1 MSLCILTC
9 LMCDVSLPFT
19 IFLQIFG
26 PVQQIMK
33 FKTIDEVIERANNS
47 DYGLVAAVFTKDI
60 SKAMTISTA
69 MQAGTVW

>member
-1 MSLCILTC
+1 MSLCILIS

-60 SKAMTISTA
+60 SKAMTITTA

>member
-1 MSLCILTC
+1 MSLCILISLT
-9 LMCDVSLPFT
+9 CDVSLPFT

>member
-1 MSLCILTC
+1 
-9 LMCDVSLPFT
+9 MCDVSLPFT

-60 SKAMTISTA
+60 SKAMTITTA

>member
-1 MSLCILTC
+1 
-9 LMCDVSLPFT
+9 MCDVSLPFT

-47 DYGLVAAVFTKDI
+47 DYGLVAAVFTRDI

>member
-1 MSLCILTC
+1 
-9 LMCDVSLPFT
+9 MCDVSLPFT